1 MYCFY
6 LMNKVTKEETFIY
19 GYDLKKAMEKADMN
33 PNDYEYLD
41 RDYVDWKVHFYL
53 LSLFSLS
60 PGDSGVGQ
68 NAQIGK

>member
-19 GYDLKKAMEKADMN
+19 GYDLKKAMEKAGMSL
-33 PNDYEYLD
+33 NDYEYLD
-41 RDYVDWKVHFYL
+41 RDYVDRQVHFYL
-53 LSLFSLS
+53 LPFLPFS

-68 NAQIGK
+68 SAQIGK